1 MHTSTLNEAE
11 IAERVATL
19 KRFRSLLEEQ
29 RLKFR
34 RYLEVLE
41 KQEKS
46 IADENAE
53 SILQHTELGES
64 IIAEIFTIQKVLDPL
79 EYMYAKVGAAPEAA
93 AIPQL
98 KTDLNNL
105 QQQVLVQNEKNRDLL
120 QSHMA
125 GLRQQIASL
134 KRPYAH
140 KESIF
145 AETDATAAFVDVS
158 L

>member
-1 MHTSTLNEAE
+1 MHTRTLNEVE

-34 RYLEVLE
+34 RYLEVL
-41 KQEKS
+41 
-46 IADENAE
+46 A
-53 SILQHTELGES
+53 
-64 IIAEIFTIQKVLDPL
+64 
-79 EYMYAKVGAAPEAA
+79 
-93 AIPQL
+93 
-98 KTDLNNL
+98 
-105 QQQVLVQNEKNRDLL
+105 QNKKNRDLL
-120 QSHMA
+120 QSHMT

-145 AETDATAAFVDVS
+145 AEAGATAAFVDVS